1 MGWQTADYQ
10 YDLDGL
16 DPFDYCT
23 SFRVITEGMAAR
35 EGTLFRVPGLHGE
48 QLHPNRLFEGHN
60 IIIDTVLRYTDAND
74 AVTHVNGAAGHVYA
88 NLAAMKRAFGKTT
101 GPVTLTRMNP
111 DGLVGGDEFRIR
123 LNQIQPVEANGD
135 VDHQFIWTA
144 RAVRPFWESTTL
156 DSTALAT
163 GNFNPGG
170 DAPVDDAIIT
180 ITGDGTVTNNTTG
193 TRIRT
198 VGAGPNTVVID
209 CGARTVK
216 VGGNNRD
223 EWFETGDER
232 WLHFEAGVNNSM
244 MVTGTVNIQ
253 WREKRH

>member
-1 MGWQTADYQ
+1 MGWQTSDYQ
-10 YDLDGL
+10 YDLGGL
-16 DPFDYCT
+16 DPFEHCT
-23 SFRVITEGMAAR
+23 AFRVVTEGMAAR

-60 IIIDTVLRYTDAND
+60 IIIDTVLRYTDGD
-74 AVTHVNGAAGHVYA
+74 DVVTHVNGAAGHVYE
-88 NLAAMKRAFGKTT
+88 NLSALKGVFGKTI
-101 GPVTLTRMNP
+101 GPITLTRMNP
-111 DGLVGGDEFRIR
+111 DGVLGGDEFRIF

-156 DSTALAT
+156 DSSSLST

-180 ITGDGTVTNNTTG
+180 ITGNGTIENATTG

-198 VGAGPNTVVID
+198 VGASGSVVVD

-223 EWFETGDER
+223 EWLEVGDER
-232 WLHFEAGVNNSM
+232 WLHFEAGVNNALT
-244 MVTGTVNIQ
+244 VTGTSSIQ